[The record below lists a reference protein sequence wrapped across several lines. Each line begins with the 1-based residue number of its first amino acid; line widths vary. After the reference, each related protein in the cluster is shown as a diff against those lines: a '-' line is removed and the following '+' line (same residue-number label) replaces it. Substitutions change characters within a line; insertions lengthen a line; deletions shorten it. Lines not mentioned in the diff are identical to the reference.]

1 MPIFEY
7 ECGKCGHQFEYLVLP
22 TTPAATCPSCK
33 SRKLNQMIS
42 LCSVSSESTR
52 ENALRDGR
60 RRNKKIGR
68 EQAHEEHK
76 AYHAERDHHH

>member
-1 MPIFEY
+1 
-7 ECGKCGHQFEYLVLP
+7 
-22 TTPAATCPSCK
+22 
-33 SRKLNQMIS
+33 
-42 LCSVSSESTR
+42 
-52 ENALRDGR
+52 LRDGR

>member
-7 ECGKCGHQFEYLVLP
+7 QCKQCGNEFEYLVLP
-22 TTPAATCPSCK
+22 TTPAAKCPSCK
-33 SRKLNQMIS
+33 SKKLDQMIS
-42 LCSVSSESTR
+42 LCAVSSDSTKQ
-52 ENALRDGR
+52 NALRDGR

-76 AYHAERDHHH
+76 AFHEHHDHH